1 MDGRQQQNDDL
12 TDRAVG
18 KVESAPVETA
28 TVVRQTPVAQPVE
41 ASGDKTQSMQVADPG
56 IESSPSPATETEPL
70 LEDSWPLDVLVSLL
84 DSAREETRAYRTQ
97 MYGSLAAAFLI
108 PLATIT
114 LQNTEFVDL
123 LRGWFGYIIGLM
135 WLVGIGFFM
144 GGLSYLAPRPSL
156 KWNESTEGMI
166 MKNIQVALNSPAR
179 ARALKKCIKDQHM
192 IFEKV
197 GKAARPFFWAML
209 FFLLCAAMEF
219 GGFIFIRLLST
230 SAPH

>member
-1 MDGRQQQNDDL
+1 MDGRQQQNDEL
-12 TDRAVG
+12 TGCPVG
-18 KVESAPVETA
+18 KVESASVETA
-28 TVVRQTPVAQPVE
+28 TVIRQTPAAHLVE
-41 ASGDKTQSMQVADPG
+41 ASGYKAQSMRLADSG
-56 IESSPSPATETEPL
+56 IETSPSLATEKEPL

-114 LQNTEFVDL
+114 LQNTDFFKL
-123 LRGWFGYIIGLM
+123 LHGWFGYVIGGM
-135 WLVGIGFFM
+135 WLVGVGFFM
-144 GGLSYLAPRPSL
+144 WGLSYLAPYPFL

-166 MKNIQVALNSPAR
+166 MKNIQVALNSPAHE
-179 ARALKKCIKDQHM
+179 RALKTCINDQHM

-197 GKAARPFFWAML
+197 GKAARPFFWAMF

-219 GGFIFIRLLST
+219 GGFIYTR
-230 SAPH
+230 